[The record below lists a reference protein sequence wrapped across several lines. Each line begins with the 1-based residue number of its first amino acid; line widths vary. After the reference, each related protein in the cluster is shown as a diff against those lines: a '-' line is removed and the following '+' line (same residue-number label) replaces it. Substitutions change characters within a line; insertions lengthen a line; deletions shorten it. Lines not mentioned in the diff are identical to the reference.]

1 MKTTATV
8 TRMLYKHTKRLQI
21 KRTPKKKAR
30 VNELMK
36 TIAMTRMPYK
46 RTRRLI
52 NIKRSTKKKT
62 QRTNEPT
69 GFSSQSTAVLED
81 KSSLSGSDEVQ
92 DTAENEEE
100 STSPS
105 SSSSML
111 SAPTRGEVM
120 REIFAVYANVPDET
134 VLAFHRSITEYVF
147 DFYGS
152 KAFLVEDGRKP
163 SS

>member
-62 QRTNEPT
+62 QRSNEPT

-100 STSPS
+100 RKTDANRPRKLHLHVSLLLGRVLMFICCSFVH
-105 SSSSML
+105 ML
-111 SAPTRGEVM
+111 SSVLEIEV
-120 REIFAVYANVPDET
+120 EN
-134 VLAFHRSITEYVF
+134 
-147 DFYGS
+147 
-152 KAFLVEDGRKP
+152 EDVSQP
-163 SS
+163 